1 MAEDDNELFMRAMQ
15 GVIPLNKSDSNY
27 FKPRKRPV
35 VKQAK
40 TISQRFSD
48 NMFYSSVTSEQT
60 LFWQDPSV
68 PAKTIKQ
75 LKQGRLRIE
84 ASLDLH
90 NFTVEQARFELLEF
104 LTKCHQANKRCLLV
118 IHGKG
123 YNSENNIPIIKTR
136 VNSWL
141 QQLDF
146 ILAFVSA
153 TNQHGGTGAVYIY
166 LKRNR

>member
-1 MAEDDNELFMRAMQ
+1 MDEDDNELFTRAMQ

-27 FKPRKRPV
+27 FRPKERPV
-35 VKQAK
+35 VKQARII
-40 TISQRFSD
+40 TPSLSD
-48 NMFYSSVTSEQT
+48 NMFYSSVTSEQG

-68 PAKTIKQ
+68 PAKTIRQ
-75 LKQGRLRIE
+75 LKLGKLRIE

-90 NFTVEQARFELLEF
+90 NLTVEQARFQLFEF
-104 LTKCHQANKRCLLV
+104 LKESHQANKRCLLV

-123 YNSENNIPIIKTR
+123 HNSENNIPIIKTR

-153 TNQHGGTGAVYIY
+153 TNQHGGAGAVYVY